1 MKLQEPRR
9 FGPVITHSR
18 ERSPLLSMGPMRGV
32 FPGSFDPLTVAHLA
46 IADAAVSRF
55 DLDHLDLVISR
66 SALAKDHGGHAPVE
80 ERVGAIDAVASGGRA
95 WLHAVVTDKR
105 LIADIA
111 EGYDVCVLGSDKW
124 HQLWDPAFY
133 GGAVAE
139 RDAAL
144 ARIPTLAVAVRDGVP
159 LPRHAGVVLLDIAP
173 EHRGVSSTAVRAGR
187 DDWRV

>member
-1 MKLQEPRR
+1 
-9 FGPVITHSR
+9 
-18 ERSPLLSMGPMRGV
+18 MRGV

-55 DLDHLDLVISR
+55 DLERLDLVISR
-66 SALAKDHGGHAPVE
+66 LALAKDHAGHAPVE
-80 ERVGAIDAVASGGRA
+80 ERVAAIDAAARAGRP
-95 WLHAVVTDKR
+95 WLHAAVTDRR

-133 GGAVAE
+133 ADSVTE

-144 ARIPTLAVAVRDGVP
+144 ARLPKLAVAVRDGMP
-159 LPRHAGVVLLDIAP
+159 LPTDAPVVLLDVAP
-173 EHRGVSSTAVRAGR
+173 EHGGVSSTAVREGR
-187 DDWRV
+187 DDWRA